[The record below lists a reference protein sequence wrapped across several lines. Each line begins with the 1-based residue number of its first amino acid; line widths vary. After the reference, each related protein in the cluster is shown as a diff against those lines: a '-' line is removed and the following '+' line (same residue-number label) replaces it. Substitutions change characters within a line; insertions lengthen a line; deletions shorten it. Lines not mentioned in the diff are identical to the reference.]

1 MRVARHKVH
10 FFGIE
15 TLQRDIKDRPGIFE
29 TVCAE
34 ILTLPI
40 TEKSLEIDSNVSLRL
55 NYFKKTNDY
64 YEGKLVKYRTN
75 HMMTGSLDDDTLTDF
90 RLENGKKFTEV
101 THFIY
106 TPETGILSFEYNHNG
121 PRHAMFMRYLNSVQT
136 RYRTDT
142 VQFIADLLVHPDVV
156 QKLHEATRIKSLTIG
171 LPVSKLPT
179 ELDRNNLL
187 KGLFA
192 ASQFGNPGQ
201 VFITLAGARAKGD
214 QTPLIS
220 LDGLMSS
227 LDSRYI
233 DLDLFGK
240 VDVDIATDFG
250 SEVVNLLENKLEA
263 FKDWNVEITSETAP
277 RWFGDIRELYQSNK
291 PLLLKALGAL
301 HE

>member
-1 MRVARHKVH
+1 VARHKVH

-15 TLQRDIKDRPGIFE
+15 TLQRDIKNQPGIFE

-34 ILTLPI
+34 ILARPVA
-40 TEKSLEIDSNVSLRL
+40 EKSLELDSSVSLRL

-75 HMMTGSLDDDTLTDF
+75 HMMTGNVDDDTLTDF
-90 RLENGKKFTEV
+90 RLEGGKKFTEV

-106 TPETGILSFEYNHNG
+106 APETGILSFEYNHNG
-121 PRHAMFMRYLNSVQT
+121 PRHAMFMRYLNAVQT
-136 RYRTDT
+136 RYRADT
-142 VQFIADLLVHPDVV
+142 VQFVADLLMHPDVV
-156 QKLHEATRIKSLTIG
+156 QKLHEAKRIKSLTIG
-171 LPVSKLPT
+171 LPVSKIPT

-187 KGLFA
+187 KGLSA
-192 ASQFGNPGQ
+192 AAQFGNPGQ
-201 VFITLAGARAKGD
+201 VFVTLAGPRVKGD

-220 LDGLMSS
+220 LEGLMSS

-240 VDVDIATDFG
+240 VDVDIATEFG

-263 FKDWNVEITSETAP
+263 FKDWRVDITSETAP
-277 RWFGDIRELYQSNK
+277 RWFGDIRELYQHNK
-291 PLLLKALGAL
+291 SLLVRALGAL